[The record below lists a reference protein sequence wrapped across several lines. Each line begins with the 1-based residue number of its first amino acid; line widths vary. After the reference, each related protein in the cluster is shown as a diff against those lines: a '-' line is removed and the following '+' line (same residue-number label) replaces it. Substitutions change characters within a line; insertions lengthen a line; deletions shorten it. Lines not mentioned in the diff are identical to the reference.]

1 MDERKLNQDVTV
13 DPDPQETKEWVDA
26 IHSVIRAEGVER
38 AHFLIERIAE
48 RATRDGMPLPY
59 ALTTPYRNTI
69 APENEAPM
77 PGDLFMERR
86 IRSLVR
92 WNALAMVLRANKEG
106 AGDLGG
112 HISSFASSA
121 TLYDVAFNHFFR
133 APNASSDESPLGDL
147 IYYQGHVAPGI
158 YARSYLEGR
167 FQESDLERFRREA
180 LAPGLSSYP
189 HPKLM
194 PDYWQFPTVSMGLG
208 PLQAIY
214 QAHFMRYMSARGLL
228 PRKGRKVWAFL
239 GDGECDEPETLG
251 AIGLAGREK
260 LENLIF
266 VVNCNLQRLD
276 GPVRG
281 NGKIIQEL
289 ESQFRGAGWNVIKVV
304 WGRHWDPLLAKDRKG
319 MLQKRMDETVDGE
332 YQNYKAKGG
341 KYTRE
346 HFFDKYP
353 ELTELIK
360 DLSDD
365 DIFRLN
371 RGGHDPYKVYAAY
384 HAAVNHKGQPTV
396 ILAHTIK
403 GYGMG
408 AEAEGQNQAHS
419 VKKLDIESIKAFRD
433 RFDIPVRDEDLPH
446 LPFYRPPADSPE
458 LTYMRK
464 QREKLGGYLPQRTE
478 NWTALTAPD
487 LEFFKAQTE
496 GSGER
501 EISTTMAFVRIMSQL
516 VKDKIMGDRVV
527 PIVPDEART
536 FGMEGLFRQ
545 LGIYSSEGQLYE
557 PVDQGQVMYY
567 REDKKG
573 RILEEGINEA
583 GAFAA
588 WMAAG
593 SSYSTNGL
601 AMIPFYIYYSMFGFQ
616 RIGDLAWAA
625 GDMQCQGFLIGATS
639 GRTTLNGEGL
649 QHQDGH
655 SHILASTIPN
665 CISYDPTYAYELAV
679 IIQDGLKRMYEKK
692 EKVFYYITSLNENY
706 VHPPMPQGVEEGI
719 KRGLYRL
726 KTSVINDGKIKTPAR
741 VQLLGCGSILRQVEQ
756 AAVWLEEKGIAADVW
771 SVTSFNELRR
781 DGLACDRTDLFSAGI
796 QAPEPWVTRQLK
808 ESDGP
813 IIATTDHMKSY
824 AEQIRAFIPDGRR
837 YKTLGTDGFGRS
849 DSRENLRR
857 FFEVDWQHVAWAS
870 GTELVRSGALNAGE
884 LEQWRSE
891 LNIDAAKPDPL
902 YS

>member
-59 ALTTPYRNTI
+59 ALNTPYRNTI

-133 APNASSDESPLGDL
+133 APNANSDESPLGDL

-360 DLSDD
+360 DLSDE

-446 LPFYRPPADSPE
+446 MPFYRPPADSPE

-464 QREKLGGYLPQRTE
+464 QREKLGGYLPLRTE

-487 LEFFKAQTE
+487 LAFFKAQTE

-588 WMAAG
+588 WMSAG

-665 CISYDPTYAYELAV
+665 CVSYDPTYAYELAV

-706 VHPPMPQGVEEGI
+706 VHPPMPEGVEEGI

-726 KTSVINDGKIKTPAR
+726 KTSAIKGAKNKKPAR
-741 VQLLGCGSILRQVEQ
+741 IQLLGSGSILRQVEQ
-756 AAVWLEEKGIAADVW
+756 AARWLEEKGIAADVW

-781 DGLACDRTDLFSAGI
+781 DGLACDRTDLLTAGE
-796 QAPEPWVTRQLK
+796 QMPQPWVTRQLADS
-808 ESDGP
+808 EGP
-813 IIATTDHMKSY
+813 IVATTDHMKTY

-857 FFEVDWQHVAWAS
+857 FFEVDWQHVAWAA
-870 GTELVRSGALNAGE
+870 GTELVKSGALKAAD